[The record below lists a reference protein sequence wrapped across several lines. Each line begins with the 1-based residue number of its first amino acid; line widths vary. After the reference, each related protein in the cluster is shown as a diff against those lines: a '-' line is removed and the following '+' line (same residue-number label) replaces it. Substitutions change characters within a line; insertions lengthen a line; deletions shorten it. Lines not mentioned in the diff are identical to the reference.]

1 MKNLKFLTVLMAA
14 SVAAGALASA
24 PALAQSDSLIPRK
37 LIFGNPSRLMPKL
50 SPDGKSLAW
59 IAPRDGVLNVWV
71 APADAL
77 PSAKPVTNERP
88 RPITEFWWSPDS
100 TRILYTQDRGGNEN
114 WVLYG
119 VEVATG
125 KQTTYTDPEKVTVR
139 LIGASPKVPGSI
151 LIGLN
156 NRVPQYHDVYRVDLA
171 SGKRDLV
178 LKNDR
183 WAGFAADWD
192 LNLRYGFRQTPA
204 GGAVVDKVS
213 ADGKAEP
220 WMEIGADDVF
230 TTEPAGMTADGR
242 TVYLRDSRNRNTSAF
257 FAVDVESG
265 RQTPIGGSEKA
276 DVSGLIADPSTGEI
290 QAYGINYLKR
300 EWVPVSPAVKDDLAL
315 LDRELKGEWSVL
327 SQTRDGRKWTLQVDR
342 VSEPVTFYLYD
353 RDTRKLTR
361 LFTAR
366 PDLEGRALAPMG
378 TFEVRS
384 RDGLVLP
391 TYLSLP
397 PGSDRNGDGKP
408 DAPLP
413 TVLYVHGGPWARDD
427 YGYNSVHQ
435 WLANRGYAVL
445 SVNYRGSTGFGKS
458 FLNAANREFA
468 GKMHDDLIDVV
479 NWAVKE
485 GITQRDK
492 LAIMGGS
499 YGGYAT
505 LVGMTF
511 TPETF
516 ACGVDIVGPSN
527 LVTLIESFPPYW
539 APIME
544 LSWYPRVGDPRKE
557 ADRKDLLAR
566 SPITRVDQIRRPL
579 LIGQGANDPRVT
591 QKESDQ
597 IVAAMKAKSI
607 PVTYALYPDEGHG
620 FARPENRTSFFAI
633 TEGFLAKCLGG
644 RQEPIG
650 SDFTGSSLRVPEGTD
665 YVPGLKEAAA
675 GRN

>member
-479 NWAVKE
+479 NWALKE

>member
-1 MKNLKFLTVLMAA
+1 MFA
-14 SVAAGALASA
+14 VAAATLVAAAPMASTA
-24 PALAQSDSLIPRK
+24 VAQSTDLIPRK

-71 APADAL
+71 APVDAL
-77 PSAKPVTNERP
+77 ASAKPVTDEKP
-88 RPITEFWWSPDS
+88 RPIMEYWWSPDG
-100 TRILYTQDRGGNEN
+100 TRIVYAQDRGGNEN

-119 VEVATG
+119 VDVATG
-125 KQTTYTDPEKVTVR
+125 TQITYTDAEKVTVR
-139 LIGASPKVPGSI
+139 VIGASPKVPGSI

-156 NRVPQYHDVYRVDLA
+156 NRVPQFHDVYRLDLA
-171 SGKRDLV
+171 TGKRELV

-183 WAGFAADWD
+183 WAGFLADWD
-192 LNLRYGFRQTPA
+192 LNLRFGFRQTPT
-204 GGAVVDKVS
+204 GGAALDRIGP
-213 ADGKAEP
+213 DGKAELFD
-220 WMEIGADDVF
+220 EVGADDAF
-230 TTEPAGMTADGR
+230 TTGPMGMTADGK
-242 TVYLRDSRNRNTSAF
+242 TLHLRDSRGRDTSGL
-257 FAVDVESG
+257 FAYDLATRKSVPV
-265 RQTPIGGSEKA
+265 GGSAKA
-276 DVSGLIADPSTGEI
+276 DVAGVIAHPTTGEI
-290 QAYGINYLKR
+290 EAYGVNYLRK
-300 EWVPVSPAVKDDLAL
+300 EWVPVAASAKDDVAFLN
-315 LDRELKGEWSVL
+315 RETKGEWSVV
-327 SQTRDGRKWTLQVDR
+327 SQTRDDRKWTLQVDR

-353 RDTRKLTR
+353 RDAKQLTR

-378 TFEVRS
+378 TFEIRS

-391 TYLSLP
+391 SYLSLP
-397 PGSDRNGDGKP
+397 PGADRNGDGKP
-408 DAPLP
+408 EQALP
-413 TVLYVHGGPWARDD
+413 MVLYVHGGPWARDD
-427 YGYNSVHQ
+427 YGYNSIHQ

-445 SVNYRGSTGFGKS
+445 SVNYRGSTGLGKS

-468 GKMHDDLIDVV
+468 GKMHDDLIDAV

-485 GITQRDK
+485 GVAQQDK
-492 LAIMGGS
+492 VAIMGGS

-505 LVGMTF
+505 LVGLTF
-511 TPETF
+511 TPESF

-539 APIME
+539 GPILE

-633 TEGFLAKCLGG
+633 TEGFLARCLGG
-644 RQEPIG
+644 KQEPVG
-650 SDFTGSSLRVPEGTD
+650 GDFAGSSLKVPEGAD

-675 GRN
+675 GRM

>member
-1 MKNLKFLTVLMAA
+1 MKRALSAVVALSLAA
-14 SVAAGALASA
+14 ATSIATTAA
-24 PALAQSDSLIPRK
+24 AQSPDLIPRK
-37 LIFGNPSRLMPKL
+37 LIFGNPSRLAPKL

-71 APADAL
+71 APVDAL
-77 PSAKPVTNERP
+77 AAAKPVTDEKP
-88 RPITEFWWSPDS
+88 RPIMEYWWSPDG
-100 TRILYTQDRGGNEN
+100 TRIVYAQDRGGNEN

-119 VEVATG
+119 VDVATG
-125 KQTTYTDPEKVTVR
+125 TQITYTDAEKVTVR
-139 LIGASPKVPGSI
+139 VIGASPKVPGSI

-156 NRVPQYHDVYRVDLA
+156 NRVPQFHDVYRLDLA
-171 SGKRDLV
+171 TGKRELV

-183 WAGFAADWD
+183 WAGFLADWD
-192 LNLRYGFRQTPA
+192 LNLPFGFRQTSN
-204 GGAVVDKVS
+204 GGAALDRIGT
-213 ADGKAEP
+213 DGKAELF
-220 WMEIGADDVF
+220 EEVGAADAF
-230 TTEPAGMTADGR
+230 TTSPIGMTADGK
-242 TVYLRDSRNRNTSAF
+242 TLHMLDSRGRDTSGL
-257 FAVDVESG
+257 FALDLATRKSVSV
-265 RQTPIGGSEKA
+265 GGSAKA
-276 DVSGLIADPSTGEI
+276 DVSGVIAHPTTGEI
-290 QAYGINYLKR
+290 EAYGVKFLKK
-300 EWVPVSPAVKDDLAL
+300 EWVPVAASVKDDIAFLN
-315 LDRELKGEWSVL
+315 REAKGEWNVL
-327 SQTRDGRKWTLQVDR
+327 SQTRDNRKWTLQVDR

-353 RDTRKLTR
+353 RDAKQLTR

-378 TFEVRS
+378 TFEIRS

-391 TYLSLP
+391 SYLSLP
-397 PGSDRNGDGKP
+397 PGADRNGDGKP
-408 DAPLP
+408 EQALP
-413 TVLYVHGGPWARDD
+413 MVLYVHGGPWARDD
-427 YGYNSVHQ
+427 YGYNSIHQ

-458 FLNAANREFA
+458 FLNAATREFA
-468 GKMHDDLIDVV
+468 GKMHDDLIDAVA
-479 NWAVKE
+479 WAVKE
-485 GITQRDK
+485 GIAQKDK
-492 LAIMGGS
+492 VAIMGGS

-505 LVGMTF
+505 LVGLTF

-539 APIME
+539 APILE

-566 SPITRVDQIRRPL
+566 SPITRVDQIRKPL

-591 QKESDQ
+591 QNESDQ

-644 RQEPIG
+644 KQEPVG
-650 SDFTGSSLRVPEGTD
+650 GDFAGSSLKVLDGAD

-675 GRN
+675 GRM

>member
-14 SVAAGALASA
+14 SVAAGARASA